1 MQRMAQIKFRAPQSQ
16 APAPRADRGY
26 GSSYAQ
32 PFELL
37 SACHERVERSLQLL
51 TRLCQHLRIHGLD
64 GSAREAARDVRRYFD
79 IAAPLHHEDEELHV
93 FPALELLGDEALLA
107 VCAQLRDD
115 HQRIHAQW
123 QVLRAQLAQLD
134 SQVEGSLPALQLEVL
149 SRASEA
155 FVDIHKEHLRLEN
168 QRVFPRARQ
177 GLDAAALE
185 AMGEE
190 MAARRGLDL
199 RQDR

>member
-1 MQRMAQIKFRAPQSQ
+1 MRRMAQIKFQAPQSQ
-16 APAPRADRGY
+16 TSDLRF

-51 TRLCQHLRIHGLD
+51 VRLSQHLKARGLD
-64 GSAREAARDVRRYFD
+64 TSAREAARDVRRYFD

-93 FPALELLGDEALLA
+93 FPVLEQQDDEQLQS
-107 VCAQLRDD
+107 VCARLRED
-115 HQRIHAQW
+115 HRHIHAQW
-123 QVLRAQLAQLD
+123 QVLRALLAQLD
-134 SQVEGSLPALQLEVL
+134 GLPDGPLPALQLEVL
-149 SRASEA
+149 GRAGDA
-155 FVDIHKEHLRLEN
+155 FVDSHQEHLRLEN
-168 QRVFPRARQ
+168 QLAFPSARQ
-177 GLDAAALE
+177 GLSAAQQQ

-199 RQDR
+199 SQDR

>member
-1 MQRMAQIKFRAPQSQ
+1 MAQIKFQAPQSQ
-16 APAPRADRGY
+16 APAQRF

-51 TRLCQHLRIHGLD
+51 MRLCQHLKTRGLD
-64 GSAREAARDVRRYFD
+64 ASAREAATDVRRYFD

-93 FPALELLGDEALLA
+93 FPVLEQLDDEHLQT
-107 VCAQLRDD
+107 VCAQLRED

-123 QVLRAQLAQLD
+123 EVLRALLAQLD
-134 SQVEGSLPALQLEVL
+134 GLPDGPLPALQLEVL
-149 SRASEA
+149 HRAGDT
-155 FVDIHKEHLRLEN
+155 FVDVHKEHLRLEN
-168 QRVFPRARQ
+168 QLVFPCAEQR
-177 GLDAAALE
+177 LNAAQQQ

-190 MAARRGLDL
+190 MASRRGLDL
-199 RQDR
+199 RQDG

>member
-1 MQRMAQIKFRAPQSQ
+1 MRLMAQIKFQAPQSQ
-16 APAPRADRGY
+16 AADQRF

-51 TRLCQHLRIHGLD
+51 TRLCQHLKARGLD
-64 GSAREAARDVRRYFD
+64 ASAREAARDVRRYFD

-93 FPALELLGDEALLA
+93 FPVLEQLDDAPLQD
-107 VCAQLRDD
+107 VCARLRED

-123 QVLRAQLAQLD
+123 EVLRALLAQLD
-134 SQVEGSLPALQLEVL
+134 GHPDGPLPALQLEVL
-149 SRASEA
+149 SRASDT
-155 FVDIHKEHLRLEN
+155 FVDAHKEHLRLEN
-168 QRVFPRARQ
+168 QLVFPHAQQ
-177 GLDAAALE
+177 GLNAAQLQ

-190 MAARRGLDL
+190 MASRRGLDL
-199 RQDR
+199 RQDS